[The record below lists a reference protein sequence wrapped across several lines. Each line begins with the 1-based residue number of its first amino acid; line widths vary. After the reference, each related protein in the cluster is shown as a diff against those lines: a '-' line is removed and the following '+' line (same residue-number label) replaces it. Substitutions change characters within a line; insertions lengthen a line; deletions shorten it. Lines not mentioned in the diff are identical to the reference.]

1 MNYLDGT
8 ICAFVIY
15 LINQIKKKVS
25 VIFSQI
31 DALVLIAYLII
42 VLSLGFYY
50 SRRNDENYSDYFL
63 AGRNIGW
70 FTVGISI
77 FATNISSEHFIGL
90 AGSGAT
96 RGLAVGQFELM
107 AIFTLI
113 FLGWVLA
120 PIYLK
125 SGVVTVP
132 EFLEKRFDKRIRK
145 FFAAFSITI
154 YIFTKILVSLFAAG
168 LLFYKIFGLNIYA
181 SSIIIVLITGLY
193 SVTGGAS
200 AVMKTQLF
208 QGIVLII
215 GAITL
220 SLFGL
225 NAVGGFSGLEQKLP
239 TDFFNMF
246 KAVSDPDFPWTGILF
261 GAPIIAFWYWCTDQ
275 YIVQRLLSAKSIN
288 DARRGTLMAAFLKVL
303 PIFILVLPGL
313 IAVALYPEI
322 NGDEA
327 YSALIAGDLLPVGIK
342 GLVLAGVLAAI
353 MSSLAGA
360 FNSTAVLFTNDFY
373 KLKYPES
380 NERKLV
386 LVGRLATTAV
396 VVGAIL
402 IVPLVKLISSQIYLF
417 LQSVQAFVSPPITA
431 VFLFGLFSKK
441 INSKTAIVTLIIG
454 ESIGL
459 ARLFVEILK
468 NMDVALHPTF
478 IWILQ
483 INFLHFAVFLFLLS
497 VSIIFVLNYFTVKS
511 TSESKSEIQLNIDES
526 LRDIKFSFSNF
537 KAVQGLKSNLLLSA
551 FIVIIIIG
559 LWSIWY

>member
-1 MNYLDGT
+1 MTD
-8 ICAFVIY
+8 
-15 LINQIKKKVS
+15 
-25 VIFSQI
+25 IFSPI
-31 DALVLIAYLII
+31 DLLVLVAYLIV

-50 SRRNDENYSDYFL
+50 SRRSEDNYTDYFL

-90 AGSGAT
+90 AGSGST

-125 SGVVTVP
+125 SGVFTVP
-132 EFLEKRFDKRIRK
+132 EFLELRFDIRIRK
-145 FFAAFSITI
+145 FFAAFSIVI

-181 SSIIIVLITGLY
+181 SSILIVLITGLY
-193 SVTGGAS
+193 SVTGGAN
-200 AVMKTQLF
+200 AVMRTQLF
-208 QGIVLII
+208 QGIILIL
-215 GAITL
+215 GAVIL

-239 TDFFNMF
+239 ADFFNMF
-246 KAVSDPDFPWTGILF
+246 KNISDPDFPWTGILF

-275 YIVQRLLSAKSIN
+275 YIVQRILSARSVN
-288 DARRGTLMAAFLKVL
+288 DARRGTLVAAFLKVL
-303 PIFILVLPGL
+303 PIFVLVLPGL
-313 IAVALYPEI
+313 IAVAMYPEI
-322 NGDEA
+322 SGDEA
-327 YSALIAGDLLPVGIK
+327 YAVLVAGDLLPIGIK
-342 GLVLAGVLAAI
+342 GLVVAGLLAAI

-360 FNSTAVLFTNDFY
+360 FNSTAILFTNDFY
-373 KLKYPES
+373 KLRHPES

-396 VVGAIL
+396 VVVAIL

-417 LQSVQAFVSPPITA
+417 LQNLQAFVAPPITA

-441 INSKTAIVTLIIG
+441 TNASTAITTLIVG
-454 ESIGL
+454 EVIGL
-459 ARLFVEILK
+459 SRLFIQMLANFGVE
-468 NMDVALHPTF
+468 LHPLFTWF
-478 IWILQ
+478 LG
-483 INFLHFAVFLFLLS
+483 INFLHFAILLFVMSISIIVILNYLASRKNKEAVFGLKYS
-497 VSIIFVLNYFTVKS
+497 VS
-511 TSESKSEIQLNIDES
+511 ESMM
-526 LRDIKFSFSNF
+526 DISAGVTNLQS
-537 KAVQGLKSNLLLSA
+537 VSGIKSNIILSA

-559 LWSIWY
+559 LWSLWY

>member
-1 MNYLDGT
+1 MST
-8 ICAFVIY
+8 
-15 LINQIKKKVS
+15 
-25 VIFSQI
+25 IFSQI
-31 DALVLIAYLII
+31 DLLVLVAYLII

-50 SRRNDENYSDYFL
+50 SRRSDENYSDYFL

-90 AGSGAT
+90 AGSGST

-113 FLGWVLA
+113 FLGWILA

-132 EFLEKRFDKRIRK
+132 EFLEKRFDRKIRK
-145 FFAAFSITI
+145 MFAGFSIAI

-200 AVMKTQLF
+200 AVMRTQLF
-208 QGIVLII
+208 QGIILIL
-215 GAITL
+215 GAVIL
-220 SLFGL
+220 SVFGL
-225 NAVGGFSGLEQKLP
+225 NAVGGFGGLEEKLP
-239 TDFFNMF
+239 ADFFNMF
-246 KAVSDPDFPWTGILF
+246 KAINDPDFPWTGILF

-275 YIVQRLLSAKSIN
+275 YIVQRLFSAKSVN
-288 DARRGTLMAAFLKVL
+288 DARRGTLLAAFLKVL

-322 NGDEA
+322 KGDEA
-327 YSALIAGDLLPVGIK
+327 YSALVAGDLLPIGLKGIVVA
-342 GLVLAGVLAAI
+342 GLLAAI

-373 KLKYPES
+373 KTRNPQA

-386 LVGRLATTAV
+386 LVGRLTTTAV
-396 VVGAIL
+396 VVAAIL
-402 IVPLVKLISSQIYLF
+402 IVPLVKIISSQIYLF

-441 INSKTAIVTLIIG
+441 INAKTAYITLIAGETIG
-454 ESIGL
+454 FS
-459 ARLFVEILK
+459 RLLLEIVSNLGVQLHPILK
-468 NMDVALHPTF
+468 
-478 IWILQ
+478 WILG
-483 INFLHFAVFLFLLS
+483 INFLHFAIFLFV
-497 VSIIFVLNYFTVKS
+497 VSLTLILVLNLYSVRITNDFILGLQYS
-511 TSESKSEIQLNIDES
+511 ISESTQELKYNFAS
-526 LRDIKFSFSNF
+526 IKTMH
-537 KAVQGLKSNLLLSA
+537 GLKSNFVLSA

>member
-1 MNYLDGT
+1 MST
-8 ICAFVIY
+8 
-15 LINQIKKKVS
+15 
-25 VIFSQI
+25 IFSQI
-31 DALVLIAYLII
+31 DLLVLVAYLII

-50 SRRNDENYSDYFL
+50 SRRGDENYSNYFL

-70 FTVGISI
+70 FAVGISI

-90 AGSGAT
+90 AGSGSS

-113 FLGWVLA
+113 FLGWILA

-132 EFLEKRFDKRIRK
+132 EFLEKRFDRKIRK
-145 FFAAFSITI
+145 LFAGFSIAI

-181 SSIIIVLITGLY
+181 SSIIIILITGLY

-200 AVMKTQLF
+200 AVMRTQLF
-208 QGIVLII
+208 QGIVLIL
-215 GAITL
+215 GAVIL
-220 SLFGL
+220 SVFGL
-225 NAVGGFSGLEQKLP
+225 NAVGGFSGLEEKLP
-239 TDFFNMF
+239 ADFFNMF

-275 YIVQRLLSAKSIN
+275 YIVQRLFSAKSIN
-288 DARRGTLMAAFLKVL
+288 DARRGTLLAALLKVL

-313 IAVALYPEI
+313 IAAALYPEI

-327 YSALIAGDLLPVGIK
+327 YSALVAGDLLPIGLKGIVVA
-342 GLVLAGVLAAI
+342 GLLAAI

-373 KLKYPES
+373 KIKNPQA

-386 LVGRLATTAV
+386 LVGRLTTTAIV
-396 VVGAIL
+396 VVAIL
-402 IVPLVKLISSQIYLF
+402 IVPLVKVISSQVYIF

-431 VFLFGLFSKK
+431 VFLYGLFSKK
-441 INSKTAIVTLIIG
+441 ISSKTALITLIVGETIG
-454 ESIGL
+454 FS
-459 ARLFVEILK
+459 RLILEIISNLG
-468 NMDVALHPTF
+468 VQLHPAF
-478 IWILQ
+478 IWILN
-483 INFLHFAVFLFLLS
+483 INFLHFAIFLFVISLS
-497 VSIIFVLNYFTVKS
+497 LILILNIYSVKISNEFIMSIRYSI
-511 TSESKSEIQLNIDES
+511 SESMLELKNN
-526 LRDIKFSFSNF
+526 FSNI
-537 KAVQGLKSNLLLSA
+537 KRMRGLKSNFLISA
-551 FIVIIIIG
+551 FIVMIIIG